1 MNIKT
6 MSKILIVDDDSD
18 IVRIFSL
25 FLREEGYRC
34 LTAATGEE
42 ALKMFERYNPDIV
55 LLDINLPNMSGI
67 ECLKRIKQIS
77 ANAEIIIITAYETV
91 QTAVEAMKLGAY
103 DYLSKPLDNQKIKI
117 LIKNAMEKKELSDKI
132 IQLRKELKERFR
144 LDKVIGISLPM
155 QKVFDLVKRIAPY
168 NLAVLLQGESGT
180 GKELIARTIHYN
192 SPRADKPFVPIDC
205 ATLPETLVESEL
217 FGYERG
223 AFTGAEKQKLGRF
236 ESANGGTLFLD
247 EIGNLPCNVQTK
259 LLRVLE
265 EKEIARLGGKKLI
278 KIDIRIITA
287 TNADLEEEMKK
298 GKFRRDLY
306 QRLKEFPINLPPLR
320 ERLEDIN
327 LLARIFLAEFN
338 REFKK
343 KIENISPH
351 VMKLFESYPWPG
363 NVREMKN
370 TIRAAVILGE
380 KNTIEFSHLPAEIQ
394 TFVPSSS
401 SGEQGFELSASMFQ
415 EGEITSS
422 FKEINTNVEK
432 EYLARLF
439 KQVKGNKSQAAR
451 IMHVDYKTLCSKLK
465 RYQISEIYS

>member
-1 MNIKT
+1 MET
-6 MSKILIVDDDSD
+6 MTRILIVDDDSD
-18 IVRIFSL
+18 ILGIFSL
-25 FLREEGYRC
+25 FLREEGYQC
-34 LTAATGEE
+34 FTAETGEE
-42 ALKMFERYNPDIV
+42 ALKIFEKQNPDV
-55 LLDINLPNMSGI
+55 VFLDINLPKMGGI
-67 ECLKRIKQIS
+67 ECLKRIKQI
-77 ANAEIIIITAYETV
+77 NNDTEIIAITAYETV

-103 DYLSKPLDNQKIKI
+103 DYLSKPIDNQKIKI
-117 LIKNAMEKKELSDKI
+117 LIKNAMEKRKLSDKI
-132 IQLRKELKERFR
+132 IQLREQLKEKFR
-144 LDKVIGISLPM
+144 LDKVIGVSPQI

-192 SPRADKPFVPIDC
+192 SPRANKPFVPIDC

-247 EIGNLPCNVQTK
+247 EIGNLPGNVQTK

-265 EKEIARLGGKKLI
+265 EKEIERLGGKKSI
-278 KIDIRIITA
+278 KIDIRVITA
-287 TNADLEEEMKK
+287 TNANLKEEMKK

-306 QRLKEFPINLPPLR
+306 QRLKEFPIDLPPLR
-320 ERLEDIN
+320 ERWEDIN
-327 LLARIFLAEFN
+327 LLARHFLAEFN

-343 KIENISPH
+343 RIENVSPH

-363 NVREMKN
+363 NIRELKN
-370 TIRAAVILGE
+370 TIRAAVILSE
-380 KNTIEFSHLPAEIQ
+380 ENTIEFRHLPVEIQ
-394 TFVPSSS
+394 TFAPSYASD
-401 SGEQGFELSASMFQ
+401 EQRFELSASMFR
-415 EGEITSS
+415 EGEITFP

-439 KQVKGNKSQAAR
+439 KQVKGNKSRAAR
-451 IMHVDYKTLCSKLK
+451 IMHVDYKTLCCKLK
-465 RYQISEIYS
+465 KYQISEIYS